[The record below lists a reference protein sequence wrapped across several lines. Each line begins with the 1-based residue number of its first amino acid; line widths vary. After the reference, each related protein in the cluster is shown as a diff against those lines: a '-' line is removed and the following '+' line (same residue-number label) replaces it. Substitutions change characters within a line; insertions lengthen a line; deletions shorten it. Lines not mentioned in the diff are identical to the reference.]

1 MFAIGRQGHCFGVK
15 ILIKQ
20 MPSLKEGI
28 QYVGMI
34 KPYSSD
40 YDYILTDMNGNID
53 CFSKG
58 ITSLLGLNPMTF
70 KENQAINI

>member
-1 MFAIGRQGHCFGVK
+1 
-15 ILIKQ
+15 

-34 KPYSSD
+34 RPIFSE
-40 YDYILTDMNGNID
+40 YDYIITDMNGNID

-58 ITSLLGLNPMTF
+58 ITSLLGLSP
-70 KENQAINI
+70 